1 MGVKM
6 KKIIL
11 VGGGGHALS
20 ILEMAPNH
28 DIFLGYCDC
37 KETPTMPIKYLG
49 TDEEVLSKYSPNDY
63 DVLHAVVYTT
73 EVNLNLRS
81 KLINKFKS
89 YNGAKLAASSAVVTP
104 SSTIGEGTVVLHKAV
119 VNHAKVGDDCV
130 INTGVIVEHGVTVGD
145 NVFLGTSVVICGDVT
160 IGNNVFIG
168 AGSIIRDGVTIC
180 DNTIIGMGAIITK
193 SITSSGVYIGTPAKL
208 IKKL

>member
-1 MGVKM
+1 M

-37 KETPTMPIKYLG
+37 KETLAMPIIYLG

-63 DVLHAVVYTT
+63 DVLHAVVYTS
-73 EVNLNLRS
+73 EVNLKLRS

-89 YNGAKLAASSAVVTP
+89 YNGAKLVASSAVVTP
-104 SSTIGEGTVVLHKAV
+104 SSAIGEGTVVLHKAV
-119 VNHAKVGDDCV
+119 VNRAKVGDDCV
-130 INTGVIVEHGVTVGD
+130 INTGVIIEHGVTVGD
-145 NVFLGTSVVICGDVT
+145 NVFLGTSAVVCGDAK

-168 AGSIIRDGVTIC
+168 AGSIIRDGVSIC
-180 DNTIIGMGAIITK
+180 DDAIIGMGAIVTSDITK
-193 SITSSGVYIGTPAKL
+193 SGVYVGTPAKL
-208 IKKL
+208 R